1 MTDQIRVCEN
11 QTEPYCFISYSHADK
26 DKVLPIL
33 KELTENGCRIWYD
46 RQIRSGTV
54 WANYISEWLTHE
66 NCRRFI
72 VFISKNSVVSE
83 NVQDEVHVAHKHKKK
98 RLVIYLEDIEL
109 SGGLELQ
116 LDRWQSIKWFEE
128 EPDVFIK
135 KMLLGI
141 PVETRKVPEYATD
154 SDSEFSKKYVLQEI
168 IGQGGSSVVYKAKM
182 LSTNTTVKIKIDD
195 CEKTSSHNR
204 ILKREKDTLS
214 QLLNCPFVPKIVDFG
229 QATFDGKMKTYL
241 VESYIDGITL
251 ADIRYR
257 LSNADLVMILSKC
270 IQVLNYLQM
279 DNYALVHGD
288 IKPENILIDEYNNLY
303 LIDFG
308 SCVRTASYVDWGTK
322 TFAPPEIKNSECVD
336 IRSDIY
342 SLGMTMKYLMIK
354 DNLQLQGTKFKQ
366 VLRQPIID
374 IVSDANRILTMLIE
388 KMIDPRK
395 EFRFQTLSEL
405 QIVVEEFEAMLS
417 EKPQLVLKNSNRLLQ
432 CSHLWYEAATEATN
446 KGRESLQEFHELFY
460 GETPDLSRAINHS
473 AVLGF
478 SVAVSGNY
486 TKGVNLPLPPSIIT
500 VDI

>member
-1 MTDQIRVCEN
+1 MIDQIRICEN

-26 DKVLPIL
+26 DKVLP
-33 KELTENGCRIWYD
+33 
-46 RQIRSGTV
+46 
-54 WANYISEWLTHE
+54 
-66 NCRRFI
+66 
-72 VFISKNSVVSE
+72 
-83 NVQDEVHVAHKHKKK
+83 
-98 RLVIYLEDIEL
+98 
-109 SGGLELQ
+109 
-116 LDRWQSIKWFEE
+116 
-128 EPDVFIK
+128 
-135 KMLLGI
+135 
-141 PVETRKVPEYATD
+141 
-154 SDSEFSKKYVLQEI
+154 
-168 IGQGGSSVVYKAKM
+168 
-182 LSTNTTVKIKIDD
+182 
-195 CEKTSSHNR
+195 
-204 ILKREKDTLS
+204 
-214 QLLNCPFVPKIVDFG
+214 CPFVPKIVDFG
-229 QATFDGKMKTYL
+229 QAAFDGKMKTYL

-270 IQVLNYLQM
+270 IQVLSYLQQ
-279 DNYALVHGD
+279 DHFSLVHGD

-322 TFAPPEIKNSECVD
+322 TFAPPEINNSECVD

-417 EKPQLVLKNSNRLLQ
+417 EKPQLVLKNNNQLLQ
-432 CSHLWYEAATEATN
+432 FSYLWNESSTEATK
-446 KGRESLQEFHELFY
+446 KGREYLQEFHELLH
-460 GETPDLSRAINHS
+460 GETPDLSRVINHS

-486 TKGVNLPLPPSIIT
+486 TEGVSLPLTPSTIT
-500 VDI
+500 VGIENIW